1 MSNTAEVRVE
11 VHVGGSRFGYA
22 GDVDFDMS
30 RDLVAQQIG
39 KIALDTIDV
48 AHGGVG
54 VKVGTLVVTVNGTEE
69 RLDVTPEDFK
79 LPRWNA
85 ALIVGRRVV
94 DAAFAAAVPETKEDD
109 K

>member
-1 MSNTAEVRVE
+1 MSNTVEVRVE
-11 VHVGGSRFGYA
+11 IHVGGSRFGYA
-22 GDVDFDMS
+22 ADVDFDQS
-30 RDLVAQQIG
+30 RDVIAQEIG

-54 VKVGTLVVTVNGTEE
+54 VKVGTLVVYVGGVEG

-79 LPRWNA
+79 LPRWNG
-85 ALIVGRRVV
+85 ALIIGRRVV
-94 DAAFAAAVPETKEDD
+94 DLAFTAAEEDG